1 MKDDS
6 RAGLSHLFVTRVLSR
21 KEITKEIIEMA
32 LEKPQGFIFSPG
44 QRIRLIHERGERDYS
59 LVSSPECSH
68 LMILFKVV
76 PEGKLSP
83 FLAEAETG
91 ASLSFS
97 GPHGYFL
104 RLPSERPAV
113 FVATGTGAAPFIA
126 MTKSGARGFIMVYG
140 VKRREELYG
149 QSLLQAAAREF
160 AACISDFSA
169 GTRPDDFQGRVTAY
183 INSRLS
189 PGVYDF
195 YLCGRREM
203 IRDVTLLV
211 DERFPGSSVYT
222 EIFY

>member
-6 RAGLSHLFVTRVLSR
+6 RAGLSHLFVTRVISR

-104 RLPSERPAV
+104 WLPSERPAV
-113 FVATGTGAAPFIA
+113 FVATGTGVAPFISMA
-126 MTKSGARGFIMVYG
+126 RSGIRGFVMVHGARSS
-140 VKRREELYG
+140 EELYERSFLRG
-149 QSLLQAAAREF
+149 ASGKYV
-160 AACISDFSA
+160 ACLSA
-169 GTRPDDFQGRVTAY
+169 SYSGTETDTYRGRVTAY

-211 DERFPGSSVYT
+211 DERFPESSVYT
-222 EIFY
+222 ETFY